1 MVTLRVERERQRERG
16 SDGGNGVQVKEC
28 ERGERQV
35 KVSEKRRA
43 EGVEM
48 GGRTGSGREVREL
61 KERRDFDKRIDR
73 GEGKEG

>member
-28 ERGERQV
+28 ERGERRV

-43 EGVEM
+43 EGVEK
-48 GGRTGSGREVREL
+48 GGGKGRGGEREL
-61 KERRDFDKRIDR
+61 TERR
-73 GEGKEG
+73 GE